1 MRTLSLNLNKQ
12 LLSITLFLMI
22 ALCYSYSYS
31 QDSLKDK
38 VILAVF
44 AHPDDEGTVSPILA
58 RYLREGVK
66 VHLVIVTDG
75 RYGTNDHT
83 DHESGEELVFMRK
96 EEMKCAASKLG
107 VELIHLDYHD
117 QLRAN
122 EGFDGHV
129 PHARSLIKELYD
141 IVTEIKPDVIITWGP
156 DGSSN
161 HMDHRLVG
169 ASMTQIVVNKVWDNS
184 ISLYYYGRPSD
195 HLDSAESKILRGQDK
210 RYLTTR
216 ISYTDEDIEKA
227 YNSIMCHK
235 SQIRPTTLEAYK
247 ARKTKNGA
255 AVYLR
260 KFIAPPTKITYS
272 IFE

>member
-1 MRTLSLNLNKQ
+1 MDLRLLVMARDNLHNATRPNSRWEKFEPVDVY
-12 LLSITLFLMI
+12 T
-22 ALCYSYSYS
+22 A
-31 QDSLKDK
+31 
-38 VILAVF
+38 
-44 AHPDDEGTVSPILA
+44 
-58 RYLREGVK
+58 
-66 VHLVIVTDG
+66 
-75 RYGTNDHT
+75 
-83 DHESGEELVFMRK
+83 
-96 EEMKCAASKLG
+96 
-107 VELIHLDYHD
+107 
-117 QLRAN
+117 
-122 EGFDGHV
+122 
-129 PHARSLIKELYD
+129 
-141 IVTEIKPDVIITWGP
+141 EINSNTWGP

-169 ASMTQIVVNKVWDNS
+169 ASMTQVVVNKVWDNS
-184 ISLYYYGRPSD
+184 IALYYYGRPSD

-235 SQIRPTTLEAYK
+235 SQVRPTTLEAYK

-260 KFIAPPTKITYS
+260 KFIAPTKITYS

>member
-1 MRTLSLNLNKQ
+1 
-12 LLSITLFLMI
+12 
-22 ALCYSYSYS
+22 
-31 QDSLKDK
+31 
-38 VILAVF
+38 
-44 AHPDDEGTVSPILA
+44 
-58 RYLREGVK
+58 
-66 VHLVIVTDG
+66 
-75 RYGTNDHT
+75 
-83 DHESGEELVFMRK
+83 
-96 EEMKCAASKLG
+96 LG
-107 VELIHLDYHD
+107 VELIHLNYHD
-117 QLRAN
+117 QLRSN

-141 IVTEIKPDVIITWGP
+141 IVAEIKPDVIITWGP

-184 ISLYYYGRPSD
+184 ISLYYYGIPSD
-195 HLDSAESKILRGQDK
+195 HLDNAESKILRGQDK

-227 YNSIMCHK
+227 YNSRMCHK
-235 SQIRPTTLEAYK
+235 SQIRPTTLKAYK

-260 KFIAPPTKITYS
+260 KFITPAKITYS
-272 IFE
+272 IF